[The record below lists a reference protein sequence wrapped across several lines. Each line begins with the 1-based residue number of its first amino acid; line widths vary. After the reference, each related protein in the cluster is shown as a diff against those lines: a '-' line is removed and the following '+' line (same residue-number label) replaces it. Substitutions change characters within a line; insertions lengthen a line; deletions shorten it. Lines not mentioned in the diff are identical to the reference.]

1 MMKVQQRLPLIDM
14 LRGFAVLGTLGT
26 NIWIFAYLGDIS
38 YITTSN
44 YSGWWSL
51 NDFLR
56 MAVLFLVNGKL
67 LGLLTIMFGVGL
79 ELKYQQALRKGNVWP
94 GMYIW
99 TIVFLFLEGLIHFTF
114 VMEYDIL
121 MSYAVT
127 AVIVA
132 FIVKFGDKAIKR
144 ALYVFGSFHALMILL
159 ILVGSLQGGANV
171 SIVGLDPI
179 VSLYENGT
187 WFEQIQN
194 RLTYFLYFRTEA
206 IFIIPMNI
214 FLFLLGVRLMR
225 NGVFLQDDRGRQA
238 RQKLFKIGIIIG
250 IPLNLLIFIPGGVF
264 DLPVRY
270 LFAPI
275 LSIGYIGILGK
286 MIEYKKLD
294 WLWKRFGEIG
304 KMSLSCYVL
313 QNIIASIIFYGWGL
327 GLGGTLTSIEV
338 ISIWLTLSLLQLFI
352 AHFCIKHFHI
362 GPMEWVRKHAIQSVT
377 KK

>member
-1 MMKVQQRLPLIDM
+1 MKVQQRLPLIDM

-38 YITTSN
+38 YITTNN

-56 MAVLFLVNGKL
+56 MVALFFVNGKL

-79 ELKYQQALRKGNVWP
+79 ELKYQQALRKGNAWP

-99 TIVFLFLEGLIHFTF
+99 TIVFLFMEGFIHFTL

-127 AVIVA
+127 AIIVA

-144 ALYVFGSFHALMILL
+144 ALYVFGSFHAVMILL
-159 ILVGSLQGGANV
+159 ILVSALLGANT
-171 SIVGLDPI
+171 SLVGVDP

-187 WFEQIQN
+187 WFEQIQY
-194 RLTYFLYFRTEA
+194 RLTNFLYYRTEA

-214 FLFLLGVRLMR
+214 FLFLLGVKLMR
-225 NGVFLQDDRGRQA
+225 SGVFLQNDNGRKA
-238 RQKLFKIGIIIG
+238 RQKLFKIGIFIG
-250 IPLNLLIFIPGGVF
+250 VPLNLLIFIPGGVF
-264 DLPVRY
+264 DLPARY

-286 MIEYKKLD
+286 MVEYTKLD

-313 QNIIASIIFYGWGL
+313 QNTMASIIFYGWGL
-327 GLGGTLTSIEV
+327 GLGEKLNSIEV
-338 ISIWLTLSLLQLFI
+338 IGIWLTLSLLQIFI
-352 AHFCIKHFHI
+352 AHICIKHFHI
-362 GPMEWVRKHAIQSVT
+362 GPMEWIRKHAIQSVT
-377 KK
+377 QK

>member
-38 YITTSN
+38 YITTSS

-79 ELKYQQALRKGNVWP
+79 ELKYQQALRKGNAWP

-99 TIVFLFLEGLIHFTF
+99 TIVFLFMEGLIHFTL

-144 ALYVFGSFHALMILL
+144 ALYIFGSFHALTILI
-159 ILVGSLQGGANV
+159 ILVGTLQGAANV
-171 SIVGLDPI
+171 SLAGLDP
-179 VSLYENGT
+179 VVNLYENGT
-187 WFEQIQN
+187 WFEQIQY
-194 RLTYFLYFRTEA
+194 RLTHFLYYRTEA

-214 FLFLLGVRLMR
+214 FLFLLGVKLMR
-225 NGVFLQDDRGRQA
+225 NGVFSQNDKGRQA
-238 RQKLFKIGIIIG
+238 RQKLFKIGIFIG
-250 IPLNLLIFIPGGVF
+250 VPLNLIIFIPGGAF

-294 WLWKRFGEIG
+294 WLWKKFGEIG

-327 GLGGTLTSIEV
+327 GLGGKLNSIEV

-352 AHFCIKHFHI
+352 AHICIKHFHV
-362 GPMEWVRKHAIQSVT
+362 GPMEWIRKHAIQSVT
-377 KK
+377 QK

>member
-1 MMKVQQRLPLIDM
+1 MKVQQRLPLIDM

-26 NIWIFAYLGDIS
+26 NIWIFAYLGNIS

-56 MAVLFLVNGKL
+56 MVVLFFVNGKL

-79 ELKYQQALRKGNVWP
+79 ELKYQQALRKGNAWP

-99 TIVFLFLEGLIHFTF
+99 TIVFLFMEGLIHFTL

-127 AVIVA
+127 AIIVT
-132 FIVKFGDKAIKR
+132 FIVKFGDKAIKC
-144 ALYVFGSFHALMILL
+144 ALYVFGSFHAVMILL
-159 ILVGSLQGGANV
+159 ILVSALLGANTSLAGV
-171 SIVGLDPI
+171 DPV
-179 VSLYENGT
+179 VSLYESGT
-187 WFEQIQN
+187 WFEQIQY
-194 RLTYFLYFRTEA
+194 RLTNFLYYRTEA

-214 FLFLLGVRLMR
+214 FLFLLGVKLMR
-225 NGVFLQDDRGRQA
+225 NGVFSQNNKGRQA
-238 RQKLFKIGIIIG
+238 RQKLFKIGIFIG
-250 IPLNLLIFIPGGVF
+250 VPLNLLIFIPGGVF

-286 MIEYKKLD
+286 MVEYKKLD

-313 QNIIASIIFYGWGL
+313 QNTMASIIFYGWGI
-327 GLGGTLTSIEV
+327 GLGGKLNSIEV
-338 ISIWLTLSLLQLFI
+338 IGIWFTLSLLQLFI
-352 AHFCIKHFHI
+352 AHICIKHFHV
-362 GPMEWVRKHAIQSVT
+362 GPMEWIRKHAIQSVT
-377 KK
+377 QK

>member
-1 MMKVQQRLPLIDM
+1 MKVQQRLPLIDM

-38 YITTSN
+38 YITTSS
-44 YSGWWSL
+44 YSGWWSF

-79 ELKYQQALRKGNVWP
+79 ELKYQQALRKGNAWP

-99 TIVFLFLEGLIHFTF
+99 TIVFLFMEGLIHFTL

-127 AVIVA
+127 AVIIA

-144 ALYVFGSFHALMILL
+144 ALYIFGSFHTLMILI
-159 ILVGSLQGGANV
+159 ILVGTLQGAANV
-171 SIVGLDPI
+171 SIAGIDP
-179 VSLYENGT
+179 VVKLYENGT
-187 WFEQIQN
+187 WFEQIQY
-194 RLTYFLYFRTEA
+194 RLTHFLYYRTES
-206 IFIIPMNI
+206 IFIFPMNI
-214 FLFLLGVRLMR
+214 FLFLLGVTLMR
-225 NGVFLQDDRGRQA
+225 KGVFLQDDKGRQA
-238 RQKLFKIGIIIG
+238 RQKLFKIGIFIG
-250 IPLNLLIFIPGGVF
+250 IPLNLLIFIPGGAF

-294 WLWKRFGEIG
+294 WIWSRFGEIG

-327 GLGGTLTSIEV
+327 GLGGKLNSIEV

-352 AHFCIKHFHI
+352 AHICIKHFHV
-362 GPMEWVRKHAIQSVT
+362 GPMEWIRKHAIQSVT
-377 KK
+377 QK

>member
-1 MMKVQQRLPLIDM
+1 MKVQQRLPLIDM
-14 LRGFAVLGTLGT
+14 LRGFAVIGTLGT

-56 MAVLFLVNGKL
+56 MVVLFFVNGKL

-79 ELKYQQALRKGNVWP
+79 ELKYQQALRKGNAWP
-94 GMYIW
+94 GIYIW
-99 TIVFLFLEGLIHFTF
+99 TIVFLLMEGLIHFTL

-144 ALYVFGSFHALMILL
+144 ALYVFGSFHAVMILL
-159 ILVGSLQGGANV
+159 ILVSALLGANTSLAGV
-171 SIVGLDPI
+171 DPV

-187 WFEQIQN
+187 WFEQIQY
-194 RLTYFLYFRTEA
+194 RLTNFLYYRTEA

-214 FLFLLGVRLMR
+214 FLFLLGVKLMR
-225 NGVFLQDDRGRQA
+225 NGVFLQNDKGRQA
-238 RQKLFKIGIIIG
+238 RQKLFKIGIFIG
-250 IPLNLLIFIPGGVF
+250 VPLNLLIFIPGGVF

-286 MIEYKKLD
+286 MVEYKKLD
-294 WLWKRFGEIG
+294 WLWRRFSEIG

-313 QNIIASIIFYGWGL
+313 QNIMASIIFYGWGL
-327 GLGGTLTSIEV
+327 GLGGKLNSIEV
-338 ISIWLTLSLLQLFI
+338 IGIWLILSLLQFFI
-352 AHFCIKHFHI
+352 AHICIKHFQV
-362 GPMEWVRKHAIQSVT
+362 GPMEWIRKHAIQSVT
-377 KK
+377 QK

>member
-1 MMKVQQRLPLIDM
+1 MKVQQRLPLIDM

-56 MAVLFLVNGKL
+56 MVVLFFVNGKL

-79 ELKYQQALRKGNVWP
+79 ELKYQQALRKGNAWP

-99 TIVFLFLEGLIHFTF
+99 TIVFLFMEGLIHFTF

-127 AVIVA
+127 AIIVA

-144 ALYVFGSFHALMILL
+144 ALYVFGSFHAVMISL
-159 ILVGSLQGGANV
+159 ILVSVLLGANTSLAGV
-171 SIVGLDPI
+171 DP

-187 WFEQIQN
+187 WFEQIQY
-194 RLTYFLYFRTEA
+194 RLTNFLYYRTEA

-214 FLFLLGVRLMR
+214 FLFLLGVKLMR
-225 NGVFLQDDRGRQA
+225 NGVFSQNDKGRQA
-238 RQKLFKIGIIIG
+238 RQKLFKIGIFIG
-250 IPLNLLIFIPGGVF
+250 VPLNLLIFIPGGVF
-264 DLPVRY
+264 DLPARY

-286 MIEYKKLD
+286 MVEYKKFD

-313 QNIIASIIFYGWGL
+313 QNTMASIIFYGWGL
-327 GLGGTLTSIEV
+327 GLGGKLNSIEV
-338 ISIWLTLSLLQLFI
+338 IGIWLTLSLLQLFI
-352 AHFCIKHFHI
+352 AHICIKHFHV
-362 GPMEWVRKHAIQSVT
+362 GPMEWIRKHAIQSVT
-377 KK
+377 QK

>member
-1 MMKVQQRLPLIDM
+1 MKVQQRLPLIDM

-38 YITTSN
+38 YITTSS

-79 ELKYQQALRKGNVWP
+79 ELKYQQALRKGNAWP

-99 TIVFLFLEGLIHFTF
+99 TIVFLFMEGLIHFAL

-127 AVIVA
+127 AVIVT

-144 ALYVFGSFHALMILL
+144 ALYVFGSFHALTILL
-159 ILVGSLQGGANV
+159 ILVSALLGAINV
-171 SIVGLDPI
+171 SLAGLDPV

-187 WFEQIQN
+187 WFEQIQY
-194 RLTYFLYFRTEA
+194 RLTNFLYYRTEA

-214 FLFLLGVRLMR
+214 FLFLLGVKLMR
-225 NGVFLQDDRGRQA
+225 NGVFSQDDKGRQA
-238 RQKLFKIGIIIG
+238 RQKLFKIGIFIG
-250 IPLNLLIFIPGGVF
+250 VPLNLLIFIPGGAF

-313 QNIIASIIFYGWGL
+313 QNVIASIIFYGWGL
-327 GLGGTLTSIEV
+327 GLGGKLNSIEV
-338 ISIWLTLSLLQLFI
+338 ISIWLTLSLLQLFM
-352 AHFCIKHFHI
+352 AHICIKHFHV
-362 GPMEWVRKHAIQSVT
+362 GPMEWIRKHAIQSVT
-377 KK
+377 QK

>member
-1 MMKVQQRLPLIDM
+1 MKVQQRLPLIDM

-38 YITTSN
+38 YITTSS

-79 ELKYQQALRKGNVWP
+79 ELKYQQALRKGNAWP

-99 TIVFLFLEGLIHFTF
+99 TIVFLFMEGLIHFTL

-144 ALYVFGSFHALMILL
+144 ALYVLGSFHALMILL
-159 ILVGSLQGGANV
+159 ILVGTLQGAANV
-171 SIVGLDPI
+171 SIAGLDPV

-187 WFEQIQN
+187 WFEQIQY
-194 RLTYFLYFRTEA
+194 RFTHFLYYRTEA

-214 FLFLLGVRLMR
+214 FLFLLGVKLMR
-225 NGVFLQDDRGRQA
+225 NGVFLQDGKGRQA
-238 RQKLFKIGIIIG
+238 RQKLFKIGIFIG
-250 IPLNLLIFIPGGVF
+250 VPLNLLIFIPGGAF

-294 WLWKRFGEIG
+294 WLWKKFGEIG

-313 QNIIASIIFYGWGL
+313 QNVIASIIFYGWGL
-327 GLGGTLTSIEV
+327 GLGGKLNSIEV

-352 AHFCIKHFHI
+352 AHICIKHFHV
-362 GPMEWVRKHAIQSVT
+362 GPMEWIRKHAIQSIT
-377 KK
+377 QK

>member
-1 MMKVQQRLPLIDM
+1 MKVQQRLPLIDM

-56 MAVLFLVNGKL
+56 MVVLFFVNGKL

-79 ELKYQQALRKGNVWP
+79 ELKYQQALRKGNAWP

-99 TIVFLFLEGLIHFTF
+99 TIVFLFIEGLIHFTL

-127 AVIVA
+127 AIIVA

-144 ALYVFGSFHALMILL
+144 ALYVFGSFHAVMILL
-159 ILVGSLQGGANV
+159 ILVSALLGANTSLAGV
-171 SIVGLDPI
+171 DPV

-187 WFEQIQN
+187 WFEQIQY
-194 RLTYFLYFRTEA
+194 RLTNFLYYRTEA

-214 FLFLLGVRLMR
+214 FLFLLGVKLMR
-225 NGVFLQDDRGRQA
+225 NGVFLQTDKGRQA
-238 RQKLFKIGIIIG
+238 RQKLFKIGIFIG
-250 IPLNLLIFIPGGVF
+250 VPLNLLIFIPGGVF

-286 MIEYKKLD
+286 MVEYKKLD

-313 QNIIASIIFYGWGL
+313 QNTIASIIFYGWGF
-327 GLGGTLTSIEV
+327 GLGGKLNSIEV
-338 ISIWLTLSLLQLFI
+338 IGIWLTLSLLQLFI
-352 AHFCIKHFHI
+352 AHICIKHFHV
-362 GPMEWVRKHAIQSVT
+362 GPMEWIRKHAIQSVT
-377 KK
+377 QK

>member
-1 MMKVQQRLPLIDM
+1 MKVQQRLPLIDM

-38 YITTSN
+38 YITTSH

-56 MAVLFLVNGKL
+56 MVVLFFVNGKL

-79 ELKYQQALRKGNVWP
+79 ELKYQQAMRKGNAWP

-99 TIVFLFLEGLIHFTF
+99 TLVFLFMEGLIHFTL

-127 AVIVA
+127 AIIVA

-144 ALYVFGSFHALMILL
+144 ALYVFGSFHAVMILL
-159 ILVGSLQGGANV
+159 ILVSALLGANA
-171 SIVGLDPI
+171 SFAGLDPV

-187 WFEQIQN
+187 WFEQIKY
-194 RLTYFLYFRTEA
+194 RLTNFLYYRTEA

-214 FLFLLGVRLMR
+214 FLFLLGVKLMR
-225 NGVFLQDDRGRQA
+225 NGVFSQDDKGRQA
-238 RQKLFKIGIIIG
+238 RQRLFKIGIFIG
-250 IPLNLLIFIPGGVF
+250 VPLNLLIFIPGGAF
-264 DLPVRY
+264 DFPVRY

-327 GLGGTLTSIEV
+327 GLGGKLNSIEV
-338 ISIWLTLSLLQLFI
+338 IGIWLTLSLLQLFI
-352 AHFCIKHFHI
+352 AHICIKHFHV
-362 GPMEWVRKHAIQSVT
+362 GPMEWIRKHAIQSVT
-377 KK
+377 QK

>member
-1 MMKVQQRLPLIDM
+1 MKVQQRLPLIDM

-38 YITTSN
+38 YITTSSF
-44 YSGWWSL
+44 SGWWSL

-79 ELKYQQALRKGNVWP
+79 ELKYQQALRKGNAWP

-99 TIVFLFLEGLIHFTF
+99 TIVFLFMEGLIHFTL

-144 ALYVFGSFHALMILL
+144 ALYVFGSFHALTILL
-159 ILVGSLQGGANV
+159 ILVSALLGAINV
-171 SIVGLDPI
+171 SLAGLDPV

-187 WFEQIQN
+187 WFEQIQY
-194 RLTYFLYFRTEA
+194 RLTNFLYYRTEA

-214 FLFLLGVRLMR
+214 FLFLLGVKLMR
-225 NGVFLQDDRGRQA
+225 NGVFSQDDKGRQA
-238 RQKLFKIGIIIG
+238 RQKLFKIGIFIG
-250 IPLNLLIFIPGGVF
+250 VPLNLLIFIPGGAF

-313 QNIIASIIFYGWGL
+313 QNVIASIIFYGWGL
-327 GLGGTLTSIEV
+327 GLGGKLNSIEV
-338 ISIWLTLSLLQLFI
+338 ISIWLTLSLLQLFM
-352 AHFCIKHFHI
+352 AHICIKHFHV
-362 GPMEWVRKHAIQSVT
+362 GPMEWIRKHAIQSVT
-377 KK
+377 QK

>member
-1 MMKVQQRLPLIDM
+1 MKVQQRLPLIDM

-56 MAVLFLVNGKL
+56 MVVLFFVNGKL

-79 ELKYQQALRKGNVWP
+79 ELKYQQALRKGNAWP

-99 TIVFLFLEGLIHFTF
+99 TIVFLFMEGLIHFTL

-127 AVIVA
+127 AIIVA

-144 ALYVFGSFHALMILL
+144 ALYVFGSFHAVMILL
-159 ILVGSLQGGANV
+159 ILVSALLGANT
-171 SIVGLDPI
+171 SLVGVDP

-187 WFEQIQN
+187 WFEQIQY
-194 RLTYFLYFRTEA
+194 RLTNFLYYRTEA

-214 FLFLLGVRLMR
+214 FLFLLGVKLMR
-225 NGVFLQDDRGRQA
+225 SGVFLQNDKGRKA
-238 RQKLFKIGIIIG
+238 RQKLFKIGIFIG
-250 IPLNLLIFIPGGVF
+250 VPLNLLIFIPGGVF
-264 DLPVRY
+264 DLPARY

-286 MIEYKKLD
+286 MVEYKKLD

-313 QNIIASIIFYGWGL
+313 QNAMASIIFYGWGL
-327 GLGGTLTSIEV
+327 GLGGKLNSIEV
-338 ISIWLTLSLLQLFI
+338 IGIWLTLSLLQLII
-352 AHFCIKHFHI
+352 AHICIKHFHV
-362 GPMEWVRKHAIQSVT
+362 GPMEWIRKHAIQSVT
-377 KK
+377 EK

>member
-1 MMKVQQRLPLIDM
+1 MKVQQRLPLIDM

-38 YITTSN
+38 YITTSS

-56 MAVLFLVNGKL
+56 MTVLFLVNGKL

-99 TIVFLFLEGLIHFTF
+99 TIVFLFMEGLIHFTL

-144 ALYVFGSFHALMILL
+144 ALYVLGSFHALMILL
-159 ILVGSLQGGANV
+159 ILVGTLQGGANV

-194 RLTYFLYFRTEA
+194 RLTHFLYFRTEA

-214 FLFLLGVRLMR
+214 FLFLLGVKLMR

-238 RQKLFKIGIIIG
+238 RQKLFKIGIFIG

-286 MIEYKKLD
+286 MVEYKKLD
-294 WLWKRFGEIG
+294 WLWKKFGEIG

-327 GLGGTLTSIEV
+327 GLGGKLNSIEV
-338 ISIWLTLSLLQLFI
+338 IGIWLTLSLLQLFI
-352 AHFCIKHFHI
+352 AHICIKHFHL
-362 GPMEWVRKHAIQSVT
+362 GPMEWIRKHAIQSVT
-377 KK
+377 QK

>member
-1 MMKVQQRLPLIDM
+1 MKVQQRLPLIDM

-38 YITTSN
+38 YITTSS

-56 MAVLFLVNGKL
+56 MTVLFLVNGKL

-99 TIVFLFLEGLIHFTF
+99 TIVFLFMEGLIHFTL

-144 ALYVFGSFHALMILL
+144 ALYVLGSFHALMILL
-159 ILVGSLQGGANV
+159 ILVGTLQGGANV

-194 RLTYFLYFRTEA
+194 RLTHFLYFRTEA

-214 FLFLLGVRLMR
+214 FLFLLGVKLMR

-238 RQKLFKIGIIIG
+238 RQKLFKIGIFIG

-286 MIEYKKLD
+286 MVEYKKLD
-294 WLWKRFGEIG
+294 WLWKKFGEIG

-327 GLGGTLTSIEV
+327 GLGGKLNSIEV
-338 ISIWLTLSLLQLFI
+338 IGIWLTLSLLQLFI
-352 AHFCIKHFHI
+352 AHICIKHFHV
-362 GPMEWVRKHAIQSVT
+362 GPMEWIRKHAIQSVT
-377 KK
+377 QK

>member
-1 MMKVQQRLPLIDM
+1 MKVQQRLPLIDM

-38 YITTSN
+38 YITTSH

-56 MAVLFLVNGKL
+56 MVVLFFVNGKL

-79 ELKYQQALRKGNVWP
+79 ELKYQQAMRKGNAWP

-99 TIVFLFLEGLIHFTF
+99 TLVFLFMEGLIHFTL

-127 AVIVA
+127 AIIVA

-144 ALYVFGSFHALMILL
+144 ALYVFGSFHAVMILL
-159 ILVGSLQGGANV
+159 ILVSALLGANT
-171 SIVGLDPI
+171 SFAGLDPV

-187 WFEQIQN
+187 WFEQIKY
-194 RLTYFLYFRTEA
+194 RLTNFLYYRTEA

-214 FLFLLGVRLMR
+214 FLFLLGVKLMR
-225 NGVFLQDDRGRQA
+225 NGVFSQDDKGRQA
-238 RQKLFKIGIIIG
+238 RQRLFKIGIFIG
-250 IPLNLLIFIPGGVF
+250 VPLNLLIFIPGGAF
-264 DLPVRY
+264 DFPVRY

-327 GLGGTLTSIEV
+327 GLGGKLNSIEV
-338 ISIWLTLSLLQLFI
+338 IGIWLTLSLLQLFI
-352 AHFCIKHFHI
+352 AHICIKHFHV
-362 GPMEWVRKHAIQSVT
+362 GPMEWIRKHAIQSVT
-377 KK
+377 QK

>member
-1 MMKVQQRLPLIDM
+1 MKVQQRLPLIDM

-56 MAVLFLVNGKL
+56 MVVLFFVNGKL

-79 ELKYQQALRKGNVWP
+79 ELKYQQALRKGNAWP

-99 TIVFLFLEGLIHFTF
+99 TIVFLFMEGLIHFTL

-127 AVIVA
+127 AIIVV

-144 ALYVFGSFHALMILL
+144 ALYVFGSFHAVMILL
-159 ILVGSLQGGANV
+159 ILVSSLLGANASLTGV
-171 SIVGLDPI
+171 DPV

-187 WFEQIQN
+187 WFEQIQY
-194 RLTYFLYFRTEA
+194 RLTNFLYYRTEA

-214 FLFLLGVRLMR
+214 FLFLLGVKLMR
-225 NGVFLQDDRGRQA
+225 NGVFLQNDKGRQA
-238 RQKLFKIGIIIG
+238 RQKLFKIGIFIG
-250 IPLNLLIFIPGGVF
+250 VPLNLLIFIPGGVF

-286 MIEYKKLD
+286 VLEYKKLD

-313 QNIIASIIFYGWGL
+313 QNTMASIIFYGWGL
-327 GLGGTLTSIEV
+327 GLGGKLNSIEV
-338 ISIWLTLSLLQLFI
+338 IGIWLTLSLFQLFI
-352 AHFCIKHFHI
+352 AHICIKHFHV
-362 GPMEWVRKHAIQSVT
+362 GPMEWIRKNAIQSVT
-377 KK
+377 QK

>member
-1 MMKVQQRLPLIDM
+1 MKVQQRLPLIDM
-14 LRGFAVLGTLGT
+14 LRGFAVIGTLGT

-56 MAVLFLVNGKL
+56 MVVLFFVNGKL

-79 ELKYQQALRKGNVWP
+79 ELKYQQALRKGNAWP
-94 GMYIW
+94 GIYIW
-99 TIVFLFLEGLIHFTF
+99 TIVFLLMEGLIHFTL

-144 ALYVFGSFHALMILL
+144 ALYVFGSFHAVMILL
-159 ILVGSLQGGANV
+159 ILVSALLGANTSLAGV
-171 SIVGLDPI
+171 DPV

-187 WFEQIQN
+187 WFEQIQY
-194 RLTYFLYFRTEA
+194 RLTNFLYYRTEA

-214 FLFLLGVRLMR
+214 FLFLLGVKLMR
-225 NGVFLQDDRGRQA
+225 NGVFLQNDKGRQA
-238 RQKLFKIGIIIG
+238 RQKLFKIGIFIG
-250 IPLNLLIFIPGGVF
+250 VPLNLLIFIPGGVF

-286 MIEYKKLD
+286 MVEYKKLD
-294 WLWKRFGEIG
+294 WLWRRFSEIG

-313 QNIIASIIFYGWGL
+313 QNIMASIIFYGWGL
-327 GLGGTLTSIEV
+327 GLGGKLNSIEV
-338 ISIWLTLSLLQLFI
+338 IGIWLILSLLQFFI
-352 AHFCIKHFHI
+352 AHICIKHFHV
-362 GPMEWVRKHAIQSVT
+362 GPMEWIRKHAIQSVT
-377 KK
+377 QK

>member
-1 MMKVQQRLPLIDM
+1 MKVQQRLPLIDM

-26 NIWIFAYLGDIS
+26 NIWIFAYLGNIS

-56 MAVLFLVNGKL
+56 MVVLFFVNGKL

-79 ELKYQQALRKGNVWP
+79 ELKYQQALRKGNAWP

-99 TIVFLFLEGLIHFTF
+99 TIVFLFMEGLIHFTL

-127 AVIVA
+127 AIIVA
-132 FIVKFGDKAIKR
+132 FIVKFGDKAIKW
-144 ALYVFGSFHALMILL
+144 ALYVFGSFHAVMILL
-159 ILVGSLQGGANV
+159 ILVSALLGANTSLAGV
-171 SIVGLDPI
+171 DPV

-187 WFEQIQN
+187 WFEQIQY
-194 RLTYFLYFRTEA
+194 RLTNFLYYRTEA

-214 FLFLLGVRLMR
+214 FLFLLGVKLMR
-225 NGVFLQDDRGRQA
+225 NGVFSQNNKGRQA
-238 RQKLFKIGIIIG
+238 RQKLFKIGIFIG
-250 IPLNLLIFIPGGVF
+250 VPLNLLIFIPGGVF

-286 MIEYKKLD
+286 MVEYKKLD

-313 QNIIASIIFYGWGL
+313 QNTMASIIFYGWGL
-327 GLGGTLTSIEV
+327 GLGGKLNSIEV
-338 ISIWLTLSLLQLFI
+338 IGIWLTLSLLQLFI
-352 AHFCIKHFHI
+352 AHICIKHFHV
-362 GPMEWVRKHAIQSVT
+362 GPMEWIRKHAIQSVT
-377 KK
+377 QK

>member
-1 MMKVQQRLPLIDM
+1 MKIQQRLPLIDI

-56 MAVLFLVNGKL
+56 MVVLFFVNGKL

-79 ELKYQQALRKGNVWP
+79 ELKYQQALRKGNAWP

-99 TIVFLFLEGLIHFTF
+99 TIVFLFMEGLIHFTF

-127 AVIVA
+127 AIIVA

-144 ALYVFGSFHALMILL
+144 ALYVFGSIHAVMISLIFVSALL
-159 ILVGSLQGGANV
+159 GANTSLAGV
-171 SIVGLDPI
+171 DP

-187 WFEQIQN
+187 WFEQIQY
-194 RLTYFLYFRTEA
+194 RLTNFLYYRTEA

-214 FLFLLGVRLMR
+214 FLFLLGVKLMR
-225 NGVFLQDDRGRQA
+225 NGVFSQNDKGRQA
-238 RQKLFKIGIIIG
+238 RQKLFKIGIFIG
-250 IPLNLLIFIPGGVF
+250 VPLNLLIFIPGGVI
-264 DLPVRY
+264 DLPARY

-286 MIEYKKLD
+286 MVEYKKFD

-313 QNIIASIIFYGWGL
+313 QNTMASIIFYGWGL
-327 GLGGTLTSIEV
+327 GLGGKLNSIEV
-338 ISIWLTLSLLQLFI
+338 IGIWLTLSLLQLFI
-352 AHFCIKHFHI
+352 AHICIKHFHV
-362 GPMEWVRKHAIQSVT
+362 GPMEWIRKHAIQSVT
-377 KK
+377 QK